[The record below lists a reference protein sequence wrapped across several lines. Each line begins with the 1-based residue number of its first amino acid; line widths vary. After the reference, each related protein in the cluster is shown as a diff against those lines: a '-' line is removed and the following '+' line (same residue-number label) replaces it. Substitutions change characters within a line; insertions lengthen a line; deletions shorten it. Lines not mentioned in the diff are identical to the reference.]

1 METLSLL
8 GVALGF
14 ATLSGINLYLTT
26 FLAGMAIRF
35 NWLDLAEK
43 YDSLA
48 ILANPWIIGVA
59 GILFL
64 LEFFADKIP
73 WVDSSWDAIHTF
85 IRPVGGTLLALAVL
99 GEMDPALTVIAALLG
114 GGTTLITHAT
124 KASSRLLINMSPEPV
139 SNIVTSLGEDGMVI
153 AGFGLM
159 AMAPVAAFFVFL
171 TVVIIAVWLSRKTI
185 GVIRR
190 GIIAMRERNK
200 V

>member
-1 METLSLL
+1 
-8 GVALGF
+8 
-14 ATLSGINLYLTT
+14 
-26 FLAGMAIRF
+26 
-35 NWLDLAEK
+35 
-43 YDSLA
+43 
-48 ILANPWIIGVA
+48 
-59 GILFL
+59 
-64 LEFFADKIP
+64 
-73 WVDSSWDAIHTF
+73 
-85 IRPVGGTLLALAVL
+85 
-99 GEMDPALTVIAALLG
+99 
-114 GGTTLITHAT
+114 
-124 KASSRLLINMSPEPV
+124 MSPEPV